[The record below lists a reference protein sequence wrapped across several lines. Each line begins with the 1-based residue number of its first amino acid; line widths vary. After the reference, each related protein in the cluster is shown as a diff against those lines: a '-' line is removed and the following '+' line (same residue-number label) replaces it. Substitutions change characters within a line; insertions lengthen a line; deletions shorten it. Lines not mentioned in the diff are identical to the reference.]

1 MPARR
6 RTLSTTPRHDV
17 PGRGHPWRG
26 LLLGA
31 FLCLVS
37 MVGASLVQT
46 DMGRVDIT
54 DMRWQTGSGRT
65 LSGLLLVPEG
75 ASPEDRRP
83 AVVTTH
89 GWYNT
94 KEMQDLNYV
103 ELARRGYVVLALDMY
118 GHGNSDDLVGD
129 DYQTAATGMSDAV
142 EFVSTLPY
150 VDTGRIGITGH
161 SNGARASDLA
171 VRADN
176 ARPTHLVRSV
186 LLVGNDATYVD
197 DAGRPTDVYGDRAA
211 GVVAAQ
217 YDEFFF
223 RTRRPDG
230 TVTPPR
236 DYIHQPTA
244 QSFLAF
250 GTTPS
255 EEREAGTLYR
265 SGDRMRVVY
274 TPDQI
279 HPWNHFSKEVV
290 GNVVD
295 FFDASLGAPRPLPAG
310 DQTWQ
315 WKAAFNAL
323 GLVGFALVL
332 YNLVLV
338 LLETP
343 FFASLR
349 AVGPVRPLPAPRGA
363 ARGWFWGTAIAG
375 VVFSIASYLVLFPW
389 AMTSRPGWL
398 HQAPS
403 FYIGCWAL
411 ATGLFTAFLL
421 ALSWWATGRRSGVG
435 LRERGLVLSWRDA
448 GRTILLAVLAVAGAY
463 ATVFLANWLFH
474 TDYRLWVLTMKAF
487 DADKLPIALSYLP
500 FLAVFYVVNSVAIN
514 SFNFVEGRRRG
525 TNLALLALLNVLPVL
540 VILAVQY
547 GWFYTHGL
555 SFTESFLTPPLS
567 NIIGIWLFPLV
578 VYFPAAAVLD
588 RLVYRRTRNP
598 YLGGLVM
605 ALVLTLVTVTNTLT
619 LT

>member
-6 RTLSTTPRHDV
+6 RAPNDTPSPR
-17 PGRGHPWRG
+17 PSGRGRPWLG
-26 LLLGA
+26 LLVGVL
-31 FLCLVS
+31 LCLAS
-37 MVGASLVQT
+37 MIGASLVQT
-46 DMGRVDIT
+46 DMGRVHIT

-75 ASPEDRRP
+75 ASPEARRP

-89 GWYNT
+89 GWFNT

-118 GHGNSDDLVGD
+118 GHGNSDYLVGD
-129 DYQTAATGMSDAV
+129 DYKTAATGMSDAV
-142 EFVSTLPY
+142 EFVATLPY

-161 SNGARASDLA
+161 SNGARASNLA

-176 ARPTHLVRSV
+176 ARSTHLVRSV

-197 DAGRPTDVYGDRAA
+197 DAGSPTDVYGDRAA

-223 RTRRPDG
+223 RTHRPDG

-255 EEREAGTLYR
+255 EKREAGTLYR
-265 SGDRMRVVY
+265 RGDAMRVVY

-279 HPWNHFSKEVV
+279 HPWNHFSKDVV
-290 GNVVD
+290 GDVVD
-295 FFDASLGAPRPLPAG
+295 FFDTSLGAPRPIPGG
-310 DQTWQ
+310 DQIWQ

-332 YNLVLV
+332 YNLVRV

-343 FFASLR
+343 FFSSLR
-349 AVGPVRPLPAPRGA
+349 AVDPVRPLPAPRGA

-375 VVFSIASYLVLFPW
+375 VVFSIATYLLLFPW
-389 AMTSRPGWL
+389 AMRSRPGWL
-398 HQAPS
+398 HQSPS
-403 FYIGCWAL
+403 FYIGCWAV
-411 ATGLFTAFLL
+411 ATGLFTALML
-421 ALSWWATGRRSGVG
+421 VLSWWATGRRSGVS
-435 LRERGLVLSWRDA
+435 LKERGLVMSWRDA
-448 GRTILLAVLAVAGAY
+448 GKTILLAVLVVAGAY
-463 ATVFLANWLFH
+463 AMVFLANWLFH
-474 TDYRLWVLTMKAF
+474 TDYRLWVLTVKAF

-500 FLAVFYVVNSVAIN
+500 FFAVFYVVNSVAIN
-514 SFNFVEGRRRG
+514 SFNFVESRRRG
-525 TNLALLALLNVLPVL
+525 ANLALLALVNVLPVL
-540 VILAVQY
+540 VMLAVQY
-547 GWFYTHGL
+547 GWFFAHGL
-555 SFTESFLTPPLS
+555 SFTESVMNPPLS